1 MTSGHT
7 PAHDRPLSARVNAPA
22 TVDIPSAGGNLIW
35 RAATKDDIAVISAL
49 LRAAGTVDHPRFLVT
64 DEEIEEEFGHSD
76 FDPAADSMIALDSAG
91 QAIAYG
97 TSTLNSSQVSLVQVA
112 LDGAVHPDRRGEGIG
127 TALLRWQ
134 EQRGLQHLA
143 GSDKLLPGWLGS
155 GANEIAAAKMRLLHR
170 NGYESVRW
178 WHELERDL
186 ADPIPDID
194 PDPSV
199 RVVNYGPA
207 WSELT
212 RHAHNDAFRDHW
224 GSQPVTQEDWQIGD
238 RLSTMRPDLSFLAV
252 ATDADGHDQVVAYV
266 LSEVNKE
273 EWALVGH
280 SFGYI
285 NSVGVV
291 RGWRGRKLAQALLA
305 QTMRAYRADGLD
317 RAVLDVDF
325 ESPTGALAL
334 YEKLGFTTVD
344 RSVSLVKQF

>member
-7 PAHDRPLSARVNAPA
+7 PAPDLPLSARVTAPA
-22 TVDIPSAGGNLIW
+22 TVDIPAVGDDLTW
-35 RAATKDDIAVISAL
+35 RAATKDDIVAIWAL
-49 LRAAGTVDHPRFLVT
+49 LGAAGTVDHPRYLVT
-64 DEEIEEEFGHSD
+64 KEEITEEFTRSD
-76 FDPAADSMIALDSAG
+76 FDPAADTIIAFDSSG
-91 QAIAYG
+91 QAVAYG
-97 TSTLNSSQVSLVQVA
+97 TSTLNSSQESLVQVA

-143 GSDKLLPGWLGS
+143 GSDKCLPGWLGS
-155 GANEIAAAKMRLLHR
+155 GANEIATAKVRLLHR

-178 WHELERDL
+178 WHELERNL
-186 ADPIPDID
+186 AEPIPDVALD
-194 PDPSV
+194 NSV
-199 RVVNYGPA
+199 RIVNYGPE
-207 WSELT
+207 WSEPT

-224 GSQPVTQEDWQIGD
+224 GSQPITEEDWQIGD
-238 RLSTMRPDLSFLAV
+238 RLSTTRPDLSFLAV
-252 ATDADGHDQVVAYV
+252 ATDVDGNDQVVAYV

-285 NSVGVV
+285 NSVGVA
-291 RGWRGRKLAQALLA
+291 REWRGRKLAQALLTH
-305 QTMRAYRADGLD
+305 TMRAYRADGLD

-344 RSVSLVKQF
+344 RSVSLVKQL